1 MRLDQGSLIFSPQT
15 GECPSWETA
24 LGQSQKTQNNLPP
37 YYFKA
42 EGYENIL
49 KGMFF
54 NIVPL
59 EKTSCVLGKQ
69 KTIIQGNNSYLFSQT
84 QEIQIASKFDSIVV
98 HNNNQVIAF
107 SNAPL
112 VLLLTKIQ
120 DPEKHHFGRRSI
132 KYSPHTTFGEIKN
145 EESFKKIQS
154 AFDERLTCYGLFVE
168 HFDTLHLYCISLNK
182 NDSWENLKLPET
194 DWTDWVDWEQKEQRK
209 ILANNINSNTSSSP
223 DLFAS
228 DSTHKPSQLIYYG
241 VPGCGKSNKINETLK
256 DVADFN
262 KIRTVFHPEYTN
274 ADFIGQILP
283 KTDGEKISY
292 KFTPGPFTEIL
303 DRAYQKQEEHFYL
316 IIEEINRGNAAA
328 IFGDIFQLL
337 DRKDNGESQ
346 YPVHN
351 KDMGE
356 YLQKDE
362 IRLPANLSIIATMN
376 TSDQNV
382 FTLDNAFQRRFDMVL
397 VRSGVKKTNEEYEF
411 ANDKIKEQFNATIE
425 GTKTSWGIFWDWINF
440 KIAETLRGIS
450 STEDK
455 RLGLWF
461 VKNADGKIT
470 RTIFAEKVLKYLWDD
485 VFKFKRK
492 EIFSDDI
499 HSLESLISAFED
511 STDENILSRIFKNYP
526 NSHTDNSNEVQKET

>member
-1 MRLDQGSLIFSPQT
+1 
-15 GECPSWETA
+15 
-24 LGQSQKTQNNLPP
+24 
-37 YYFKA
+37 
-42 EGYENIL
+42 
-49 KGMFF
+49 MFF
-54 NIVPL
+54 NIIPL

-69 KTIIQGNNSYLFSQT
+69 KTTIQGNNSYLFSQT

-112 VLLLTKIQ
+112 ILLLTKIQ

-145 EESFKKIQS
+145 EESFKRIQS
-154 AFDERLTCYGLFVE
+154 SFDERLTCYGLFIE
-168 HFDTLHLYCISLNK
+168 HFDTLHLYCINLDK
-182 NDSWENLKLPET
+182 KASWESLKLPET
-194 DWTDWVDWEQKEQRK
+194 DWTDWVDWEQREQEK
-209 ILANNINSNTSSSP
+209 SLANNINFKTSPSP
-223 DLFAS
+223 DHFSS

-241 VPGCGKSNKINETLK
+241 VPGCGKSNKIYETLK

-283 KTDGEKISY
+283 KTDEEKISY

-303 DRAYQKQEEHFYL
+303 DRSYQKPEEHFYL

-328 IFGDIFQLL
+328 IFGDVFQLL
-337 DRKDNGESQ
+337 DRNDNGESQ
-346 YPVHN
+346 YSIHN
-351 KDMGE
+351 KDIGE
-356 YLQKDE
+356 YLQRDE
-362 IRLPANLSIIATMN
+362 IRLPPNLSIIATMN

-397 VRSGVKKTNEEYEF
+397 VRSGVTRKPTVNHPSSNPDDYNFEL
-411 ANDKIKEQFNATIE
+411 NDKNIQNQFNATIE
-425 GTKTSWGIFWDWINF
+425 GTDISWGIFWDWINF
-440 KIAETLRGIS
+440 KITETLRGLS

-455 RLGLWF
+455 RIGLWF
-461 VKNADGKIT
+461 VKNAGGKIP
-470 RTIFAEKVLKYLWDD
+470 RKIFAEKVLKYLWDD
-485 VFKFKRK
+485 AFKFKRK
-492 EIFSDDI
+492 EIFSNDI
-499 HSLESLISAFED
+499 LSLESLISAVED

-526 NSHTDNSNEVQKET
+526 ENGSN

>member
-1 MRLDQGSLIFSPQT
+1 MGCIMSISEIFIS
-15 GECPSWETA
+15 
-24 LGQSQKTQNNLPP
+24 K
-37 YYFKA
+37 
-42 EGYENIL
+42 GYETYVSQD
-49 KGMFF
+49 FY
-54 NIVPL
+54 
-59 EKTSCVLGKQ
+59 SCN
-69 KTIIQGNNSYLFSQT
+69 TFI
-84 QEIQIASKFDSIVV
+84 
-98 HNNNQVIAF
+98 
-107 SNAPL
+107 
-112 VLLLTKIQ
+112 
-120 DPEKHHFGRRSI
+120 EKHGRNS
-132 KYSPHTTFGEIKN
+132 
-145 EESFKKIQS
+145 
-154 AFDERLTCYGLFVE
+154 E
-168 HFDTLHLYCISLNK
+168 H
-182 NDSWENLKLPET
+182 
-194 DWTDWVDWEQKEQRK
+194 
-209 ILANNINSNTSSSP
+209 INSNVNGKNSGWPNAAHIILPSFSKNINVIKEAREGNLLSYLENKFNEKRNSTFIYQPSSQYPTYQRFKIFNESGICQIKKDGEPKNIFYLIPNIKKDETIHPNKENVPNSPSSP

-362 IRLPANLSIIATMN
+362 IHLPANLSIIATMN

-461 VKNADGKIT
+461 VKNADGKIP
-470 RTIFAEKVLKYLWDD
+470 RKIFAEKVLKYLWDD

-526 NSHTDNSNEVQKET
+526 NSHTDNSNKVQKET